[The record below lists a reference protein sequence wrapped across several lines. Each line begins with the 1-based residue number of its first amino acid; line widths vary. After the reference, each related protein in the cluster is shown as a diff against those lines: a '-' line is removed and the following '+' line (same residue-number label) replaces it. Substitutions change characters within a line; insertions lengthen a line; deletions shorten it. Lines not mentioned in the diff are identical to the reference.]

1 MNISINIREQQKNV
15 TMPGITGPS
24 SAAKKEGE
32 QRNALFAGDMNL
44 AQDPIRER
52 LENARKKAYK
62 IVSDAF
68 GVDQDFDLQMDKVK
82 DFAREQ
88 REEKYAAATDKR
100 AAEDTISALKEEYHV
115 DPDSKEQQDLD
126 WLMAYRKASPDERFA
141 DLEQMKKDQA
151 RAAEIEAGLSDYQA
165 AMLEANER
173 LDHAQGR
180 MEEADA
186 ALIATRQA
194 LTDAKTE
201 KNKSHAMV
209 DAQKEADEIMDEAE
223 RAVVGM
229 VMSDAKDKLDEK
241 LREEQEKAE
250 EKKEEEEKQE
260 KIEEQREEKKE
271 IQEALT
277 EGSREAVQEAKERG
291 RQREGDDFDLTD
303 VMGSDPTVMLEKT
316 SNVNAQLD
324 DLKNKMALIDADL
337 KGLKVDETV

>member
-1 MNISINIREQQKNV
+1 MSISINLQKQSNNII
-15 TMPGITGPS
+15 MPGIAGVS
-24 SAAKKEGE
+24 SGENKESEQKKT
-32 QRNALFAGDMNL
+32 LFAGNMNL
-44 AQDPIRER
+44 VQDPICER

-141 DLEQMKKDQA
+141 DLEQMKKDQV

-165 AMLEANER
+165 AILEANER

-277 EGSREAVQEAKERG
+277 EGSREAVQEAKERS
-291 RQREGDDFDLTD
+291 RQREGYDFDLTD